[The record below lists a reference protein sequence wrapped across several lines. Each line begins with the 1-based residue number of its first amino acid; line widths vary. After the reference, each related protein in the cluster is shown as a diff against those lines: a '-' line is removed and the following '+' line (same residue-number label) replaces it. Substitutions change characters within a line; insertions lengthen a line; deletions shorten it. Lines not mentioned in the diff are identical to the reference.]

1 MLENGALSQLVVITC
16 SCLNSRTAS
25 RDARNVNPVDEI
37 YEMNSDNYSESR
49 MPVGN
54 GTRTSKDSTVNSFGR
69 HLTGICE
76 EFGLSVLNAQ
86 YLNFSHARTHTHTHI
101 KLCDYIFTMLW
112 FIALWVCE
120 NCFNCGYMGENLLL
134 FSCFFLKCGK
144 VKLNEQI
151 ILY

>member
-86 YLNFSHARTHTHTHI
+86 YLNFSGNYTYVSQTDCS
-101 KLCDYIFTMLW
+101 LVDYFIIPTSIFSKYM
-112 FIALWVCE
+112 
-120 NCFNCGYMGENLLL
+120 CFNVLPMEESKRLAVEL
-134 FSCFFLKCGK
+134 FIVTETRK
-144 VKLNEQI
+144 
-151 ILY
+151 